1 MGEGVACDRVR
12 NGIGGDSEAG
22 SIFDLKGV
30 LAYCPVNFREGHD
43 GRCHH
48 HGGQLRTGEKEK

>member
-12 NGIGGDSEAG
+12 SGIGGDSEAE
-22 SIFDLKGV
+22 SIFDWKGV
-30 LAYCPVNFREGHD
+30 PAYCPVNFREGHG

-48 HGGQLRTGEKEK
+48 HAGQPRTGGKEK